1 MKHCPICNKSSDEI
15 EFFGEFCEDCAGKKF
30 KGKLEREAEVI
41 VCRDCGRIK
50 VAGSFVPDTESS
62 MERLLAGVF
71 KPYRVKLVHSSNG
84 IARIRVSDEKQ
95 GGLEVEHN
103 VHLAFKRTLCD
114 SDARKRAGYYEAVLQ
129 FRGDSEKVS
138 RLAAALQRYLEN
150 NDAFVARSEEK
161 EHGVDVYVSDKKV
174 ALSFITVRHLKWK
187 GSFELHGE
195 KRGKRLYR
203 NTYFITL

>member
-30 KGKLEREAEVI
+30 KGKLGREAKVI

-50 VAGSFVPDTESS
+50 VAGVFVPDTESN
-62 MERLLAGVF
+62 MERLLAIVF
-71 KPYRVKLVHSSNG
+71 KPFKVRLIHSSNG
-84 IARIRVSDEKQ
+84 IARIKVRDEKQ
-95 GGLEVEHN
+95 DGLEVEHN
-103 VHLAFKRTLCD
+103 VHLTFERILCD
-114 SDARKRAGYYEAVLQ
+114 SDSRKRAGYYEAVLQ
-129 FRGDSEKVS
+129 FRGDLDKVD
-138 RLAAALQRYLEN
+138 RFAAALQRYIEKN
-150 NDAFVARSEEK
+150 GAFVTRTEKK

-195 KRGKRLYR
+195 KRGRRLYR